1 VGTGTAL
8 NFANGASAPVTS
20 SGTWTLGTYN
30 LNLRSSGGSTAPLK
44 ISGAISGSGILAL
57 SANGTG
63 SKHILSGANP
73 FTGTIIV
80 AGNATASPTY
90 GGNVA
95 ATLVLG
101 AANTIANASQLQMA
115 GGTVDPGGFH
125 HTMTATTLS
134 LSASSTF
141 DYTSGAAE
149 MDFADSSSATW
160 TATAGTTLN
169 LVSTG
174 GGNWNTSGDELNF
187 AQNPIGLDPTRL
199 GLITFNGIDQGD
211 AAIDDN
217 GFIYDSAQ
225 VVPEPS
231 TAFLA
236 LLGGLGLLWK
246 ARRRTV

>member
-1 VGTGTAL
+1 MEFGDIQ
-8 NFANGASAPVTS
+8 SQPEK
-20 SGTWTLGTYN
+20 
-30 LNLRSSGGSTAPLK
+30 RGGSTAPLT

-90 GGNVA
+90 GGNAA

-125 HTMTATTLS
+125 HAMTSTTLN

-149 MDFADSSSATW
+149 MDFANSSSATW
-160 TATAGTTLN
+160 TAAKTLN
-169 LVSTG
+169 LISTG
-174 GGNWNTSGDELNF
+174 GGNWNLSGDALN
-187 AQNPIGLDPTRL
+187 
-199 GLITFNGIDQGD
+199 
-211 AAIDDN
+211 
-217 GFIYDSAQ
+217 SA
-225 VVPEPS
+225 S
-231 TAFLA
+231 TPLA
-236 LLGGLGLLWK
+236 LRGSTG
-246 ARRRTV
+246 